1 MEVGKLAKK
10 KKKIGKKLAT
20 INLANKKNWQNEKK
34 KKNWLKNWLQK
45 KKPKKKNWLKK
56 KKIGKKL
63 ARSGIFKK
71 MKIFGKN
78 PDIC

>member
-45 KKPKKKNWLKK
+45 KKPKKK
-56 KKIGKKL
+56 IG
-63 ARSGIFKK
+63 
-71 MKIFGKN
+71 
-78 PDIC
+78 